1 MYYSKT
7 SPSRHGERITVPQN
21 YSGNAFRVKDES
33 ERRRYDGA
41 LSSAEEAPLTDAT
54 PQEIPMMQEE
64 PISPA
69 EEEETSA
76 PPTHNPTPE
85 KDRAEPAS
93 VSHSQG
99 GGLLSSILQGTSLED
114 IILIALTFMMLQDE
128 TNDDVLLLLII
139 LLFLK

>member
-33 ERRRYDGA
+33 ERRRYEPA
-41 LSSAEEAPLTDAT
+41 PSSDEETRPTEAPFDIA
-54 PQEIPMMQEE
+54 PQAEAEGEE
-64 PISPA
+64 NEDRGA
-69 EEEETSA
+69 RTGERGEDRSA
-76 PPTHNPTPE
+76 PVS
-85 KDRAEPAS
+85 AS
-93 VSHSQG
+93 RSGG
-99 GGLLSSILQGTSLED
+99 GGLLSSLFQGTSLED
-114 IILIALTFMMLQDE
+114 VLLIALTFMILQDE